1 MVIRTGNDAGGTFA
15 SRPEAS
21 SWSRAIVSQYYRQ
34 GYVGEV
40 QNRPAA
46 SKIFVWGATRET
58 APSRLGA
65 DPTRGESTIHRPSYQ
80 LSSLVHRHR
89 SMRA

>member
-1 MVIRTGNDAGGTFA
+1 MVRAPVHGHWHLLLYARAEGSMVIRGTGNGADGTFA

-40 QNRPAA
+40 QNQPAA
-46 SKIFVWGATRET
+46 SKIFVWGN
-58 APSRLGA
+58 PG
-65 DPTRGESTIHRPSYQ
+65 D
-80 LSSLVHRHR
+80 SSI
-89 SMRA
+89 SFGC